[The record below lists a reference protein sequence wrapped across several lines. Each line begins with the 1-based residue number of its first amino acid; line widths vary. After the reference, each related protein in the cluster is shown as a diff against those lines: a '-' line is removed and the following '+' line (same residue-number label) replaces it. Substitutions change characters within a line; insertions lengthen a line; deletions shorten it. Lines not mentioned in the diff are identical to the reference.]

1 MHETLEPTLLPEWRQ
16 AVSDFLAA
24 GFKEGD
30 IVPHAWLEQHFGM
43 AKLDEDK
50 PLLPAAWSARQFD
63 WLRNIESFR
72 SELLER
78 HQIFLSSVYGEGYR
92 IVPPREQSGIAQERF
107 ERDAKRSYRKA
118 AATLKNVRLSEL
130 TEMERKE
137 NLDAI
142 ARIAMLRGMH
152 KTAVE

>member
-1 MHETLEPTLLPEWRQ
+1 MADDDQTTLLPEWRQ
-16 AVSDFLAA
+16 AVKDFLAA
-24 GFKEGD
+24 GFRM
-30 IVPHAWLEQHFGM
+30 P
-43 AKLDEDK
+43 KLDEDK
-50 PLLPAAWSARQFD
+50 PLLPADWNARQFE
-63 WLRNIESFR
+63 WLRNIEAFR
-72 SELLER
+72 TELLET

-92 IVPPREQSGIAQERF
+92 LVPPREQTAIAQERF

-118 AATLKNVRLSEL
+118 TNTLKHVRIGELSES
-130 TEMERKE
+130 ERKE

>member
-1 MHETLEPTLLPEWRQ
+1 MDDTAEPTLLPEWRQ
-16 AVSDFLAA
+16 AVRDFLSA

-50 PLLPAAWSARQFD
+50 PLLPADWSARQFD

-72 SELLER
+72 TELLEQ
-78 HQIFLSSVYGEGYR
+78 HQVFLSSVYGEGYR
-92 IVPPREQSGIAQERF
+92 LVPPREQSAIAQERF

-118 AATLKNVRLSEL
+118 AATLKNVRLGEL
-130 TEMERKE
+130 TEAERKE

>member
-1 MHETLEPTLLPEWRQ
+1 MADDNQTSLLPEWRQ
-16 AVSDFLAA
+16 AVQDFLAA

-30 IVPHAWLEQHFGM
+30 IVSHAWLEEHFGM
-43 AKLDEDK
+43 QKLDEDK
-50 PLLPAAWSARQFD
+50 PLLPADWSARQFE
-63 WLRNIESFR
+63 WLRNIEAFR
-72 SELLER
+72 AELLEE
-78 HQIFLSSVYGEGYR
+78 HQVFLSSVYGEGYR
-92 IVPPREQSGIAQERF
+92 LVPPREQTALAQEKF

-118 AATLKNVRLSEL
+118 ANTLKHVRFDQL
-130 TEMERKE
+130 TESERKE

>member
-1 MHETLEPTLLPEWRQ
+1 MDDAPGPTLLPEWRQ
-16 AVSDFLAA
+16 AVKDFLAA
-24 GFKEGD
+24 EFKEGE

-50 PLLPAAWSARQFD
+50 PLLPVDWSARQFD

-72 SELLER
+72 AELLEQ
-78 HQIFLSSVYGEGYR
+78 HQIFLSSVYGQGYR
-92 IVPPREQSGIAQERF
+92 VVPPREQSAIAQERF

-118 AATLKNVRLSEL
+118 AITLKHVRLSEL
-130 TEMERKE
+130 TESERKE

-152 KTAVE
+152 KTALE